1 MATNK
6 LQELTEQ
13 LYNQG
18 LAKGQAEG
26 ERILEE
32 AKAKAEA
39 ILNDARQSAEKI
51 ISDASKQASD
61 IAAKS
66 ASDIKMASFQAIEA
80 TKNDILRAISAKVVE
95 KPVEEVLGNEEFTKK
110 LILTIAE
117 KYSAENGGDLNIV
130 LGKDSKLQSYVEKE
144 VSAAIGSGI
153 DVQLSKNITGGLHIG
168 PKDGSYFIS
177 FSEETFKELICA
189 YLRPVTRKTLFGE

>member
-95 KPVEEVLGNEEFTKK
+95 MPVEGVLSNE
-110 LILTIAE
+110 
-117 KYSAENGGDLNIV
+117 
-130 LGKDSKLQSYVEKE
+130 
-144 VSAAIGSGI
+144 
-153 DVQLSKNITGGLHIG
+153 
-168 PKDGSYFIS
+168 
-177 FSEETFKELICA
+177 
-189 YLRPVTRKTLFGE
+189 